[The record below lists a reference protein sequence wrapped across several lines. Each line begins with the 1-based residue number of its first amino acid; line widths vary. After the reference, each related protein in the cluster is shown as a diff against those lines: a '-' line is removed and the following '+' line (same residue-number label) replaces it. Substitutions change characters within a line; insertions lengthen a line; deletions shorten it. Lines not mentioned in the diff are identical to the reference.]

1 MSPKTELII
10 TVIVTFVISLFMIV
24 GVPFAMSFF
33 LHSSTRTTEERVFN
47 DLIPLAIL
55 ASIIGAILILV
66 SNTKE
71 AVRTYRYRIKYGD
84 EPITLEEL
92 QEEIQ
97 KQRAQLKEIEKQLE
111 EDERKRIT
119 ESDKN
124 PKQQRISFNP
134 IIGTF
139 TMKED

>member
-1 MSPKTELII
+1 M
-10 TVIVTFVISLFMIV
+10 
-24 GVPFAMSFF
+24 
-33 LHSSTRTTEERVFN
+33 
-47 DLIPLAIL
+47 
-55 ASIIGAILILV
+55 

-84 EPITLEEL
+84 EPINLEEL

-111 EDERKRIT
+111 EDERRHIA

-124 PKQQRISFNP
+124 HNQQRISFNP

>member
-10 TVIVTFVISLFMIV
+10 TVIVTFIISLFMII
-24 GVPFAMSFF
+24 GVPVAMSFF
-33 LHSSTRTTEERVFN
+33 LHSSTGTTNERVINNFV
-47 DLIPLAIL
+47 PVTVL

-84 EPITLEEL
+84 EPINLEEL

-97 KQRAQLKEIEKQLE
+97 KQRAQLNEIEKQLE
-111 EDERKRIT
+111 EDERKCIT
-119 ESDKN
+119 ESN
-124 PKQQRISFNP
+124 RNYKQQRIGFNP

>member
-10 TVIVTFVISLFMIV
+10 TIIGTFLISLFMII
-24 GVPFAMSFF
+24 GVPVAMSFF
-33 LHSSTRTTEERVFN
+33 FHSNTGTTEERVFN
-47 DLIPLAIL
+47 NFVPLAVL
-55 ASIIGAILILV
+55 ASIIGAILILI
-66 SNTKE
+66 SNTKK

-84 EPITLEEL
+84 EPINLEKL

-124 PKQQRISFNP
+124 PKQKRISFNP